1 MSKQK
6 TEIVNEDDLKQIT
19 IRGPYFMSQAQLFA
33 KLGLGRS
40 TYEKLT
46 NPSSEYYDPD
56 FPKPVNIFT
65 GKKLRY
71 SSIDVDRYIM
81 ANSNL
86 TNAA

>member
-1 MSKQK
+1 MKNSNQVKK
-6 TEIVNEDDLKQIT
+6 NSETKEVT

-81 ANSNL
+81 AHSNL
-86 TNAA
+86 TDAA

>member
-1 MSKQK
+1 MAKQK
-6 TEIVNEDDLKQIT
+6 KEIVNEDDLKQVT

-81 ANSNL
+81 AHSKL
-86 TNAA
+86 IDAA

>member
-1 MSKQK
+1 MAKQK
-6 TEIVNEDDLKQIT
+6 KEIVNEDDLKQVT

-86 TNAA
+86 INAA

>member
-1 MSKQK
+1 MAKQK
-6 TEIVNEDDLKQIT
+6 KEIVNEDDLKQVT

-71 SSIDVDRYIM
+71 SSIDVDHYIM
-81 ANSNL
+81 AHSKL
-86 TNAA
+86 TDAA

>member
-1 MSKQK
+1 MKNSNKVK
-6 TEIVNEDDLKQIT
+6 ENSETKEVT
-19 IRGPYFMSQAQLFA
+19 IRGPYFMSQAQLFT

-81 ANSNL
+81 AHSNL
-86 TNAA
+86 TDAA

>member
-1 MSKQK
+1 M
-6 TEIVNEDDLKQIT
+6 VNKMKKETPEEVKKVQ
-19 IRGPYFMSQAQLFA
+19 IRGPYFMSQVELFA
-33 KLGLGRS
+33 KLGIGRS

-56 FPKPVNIFT
+56 FPKPVSIFT
-65 GKKLRY
+65 GKKFRY

-81 ANSNL
+81 AHSNL

>member
-1 MSKQK
+1 MKKEK
-6 TEIVNEDDLKQIT
+6 TEIVNEDELKQVT

-65 GKKLRY
+65 GKKFRY

-81 ANSNL
+81 MHSKL
-86 TNAA
+86 IKAA

>member
-1 MSKQK
+1 MNKRK
-6 TEIVNEDDLKQIT
+6 TKVINEDDEKEVT

-46 NPSSEYYDPD
+46 NPSGEYYDPD

-81 ANSNL
+81 AHSKL
-86 TNAA
+86 TDAA